1 MTDFLELIK
10 NRRAIRE
17 FEDRKVS
24 PEIIKSILSESC
36 QAPSAANER
45 PWRFIVIRNKDLIKR
60 LSDESK
66 ANLLSRIEESPNVS
80 IKKYRDVLALPE
92 FNVFYNAPCLIFIAG
107 PHERR
112 TLSVDCAL
120 CAGYL
125 MFSAVSRG
133 LGTCWVDLGSDI
145 RNPELIH
152 EIGLPEGHRIVAP
165 IIIGYPKH
173 VPKMS
178 LERYPQILKIIE

>member
-1 MTDFLELIK
+1 MTDFSELLK
-10 NRRAIRE
+10 VRRSIRE

-24 PEIIKSILSESC
+24 PEIIENVLAESC
-36 QAPSAANER
+36 QAPSAANEK
-45 PWRFIVIRNKDLIKR
+45 PWRFIVIYNKDMIKR

-66 ANLLSRIEESPNVS
+66 ANLLSRIEENPNMS
-80 IKKYRDVLALPE
+80 IKKYRDILVLPE
-92 FNVFYNAPCLIFIAG
+92 FNVFYNAPCLILIAG
-107 PHERR
+107 PNKRR
-112 TLSVDCAL
+112 TLKVDCAL

-145 RNPELIH
+145 RSPELIH
-152 EIGLPEGHRIVAP
+152 EIGLPKDHNIVAP

-173 VPKMS
+173 VPKIS
-178 LERYPQILKIIE
+178 LKRVPEILKVIE